1 MVVPVPSYGCNNAPR
16 RVHINKSSIELKFS
30 LISTPSHCSMTSEA
44 LCGVSRVEHAM
55 NYSNHAPMH
64 YANEALSEAGVVA
77 LRSGHPIGGS
87 VKRAFDIIAALLC
100 IMVSAPLLFG
110 CCLLVLAHS
119 PGPILYRQ
127 RRIGFGGREFTCL
140 KFRTMATDSG
150 AEATG
155 VSRGEL

>member
-1 MVVPVPSYGCNNAPR
+1 
-16 RVHINKSSIELKFS
+16 
-30 LISTPSHCSMTSEA
+30 
-44 LCGVSRVEHAM
+44 M

-110 CCLLVLAHS
+110 LLPFGA
-119 PGPILYRQ
+119 GPFAWANPVPAAPYRF
-127 RRIGFGGREFTCL
+127 RRP
-140 KFRTMATDSG
+140 
-150 AEATG
+150 
-155 VSRGEL
+155 